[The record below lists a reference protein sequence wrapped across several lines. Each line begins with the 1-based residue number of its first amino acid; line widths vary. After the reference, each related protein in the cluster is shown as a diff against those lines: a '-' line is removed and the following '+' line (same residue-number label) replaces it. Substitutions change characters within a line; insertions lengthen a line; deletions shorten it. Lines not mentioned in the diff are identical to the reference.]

1 MLRGFFPV
9 LIKYNDIAYKIEYSI
24 IILGNE
30 NRILVSF
37 SGNLWL
43 DMTYLQNWGTG
54 RTKDLMESQE
64 HEP

>member
-1 MLRGFFPV
+1 MFFPV
-9 LIKYNDIAYKIEYSI
+9 PNKYNDTAYKIEYGI
-24 IILGNE
+24 IILGNGI
-30 NRILVSF
+30 RILVSF

-43 DMTYLQNWGTG
+43 DMIYLQNWGTG